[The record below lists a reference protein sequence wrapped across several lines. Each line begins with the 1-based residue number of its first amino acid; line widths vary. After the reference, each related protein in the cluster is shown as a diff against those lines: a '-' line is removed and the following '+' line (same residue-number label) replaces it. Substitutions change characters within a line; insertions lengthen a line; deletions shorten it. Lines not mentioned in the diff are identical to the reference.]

1 MVGAGH
7 TRAARVWRAQR
18 RWVSGGRDISP
29 PYPEVEATQAAF
41 SQPPLIRRCG
51 ATFPKGEGRALFMRI
66 RRQLVIAVLRFGV
79 QTQQL
84 EACENQQ
91 CRNDNIR
98 YAGDDVVGVAV
109 AHKIAQQRIEPV

>member
-1 MVGAGH
+1 
-7 TRAARVWRAQR
+7 
-18 RWVSGGRDISP
+18 
-29 PYPEVEATQAAF
+29 
-41 SQPPLIRRCG
+41 
-51 ATFPKGEGRALFMRI
+51 MRI

-79 QTQQL
+79 QAQQL

-109 AHKIAQQRIEPV
+109 AHKITQQRICLLYTSDAADE

>member
-1 MVGAGH
+1 MGRACPARACMAGTAAVG
-7 TRAARVWRAQR
+7 QR
-18 RWVSGGRDISP
+18 RAEHVPALPGGKGRTSGVRK
-29 PYPEVEATQAAF
+29 AALH
-41 SQPPLIRRCG
+41 PALRRRLP
-51 ATFPKGEGRALFMRI
+51 PKGEGRALFMRI
-66 RRQLVIAVLRFGV
+66 RRKLVVAVFLFGV

-84 EACENQQ
+84 EARENQQ

>member
-1 MVGAGH
+1 MARACPARACMAGTAAVG
-7 TRAARVWRAQR
+7 QR
-18 RWVSGGRDISP
+18 RAEHI
-29 PYPEVEATQAAF
+29 
-41 SQPPLIRRCG
+41 PPLPGGKGRTSGVRKAAPHPALRCRLP
-51 ATFPKGEGRALFMRI
+51 PKGEGRALFMRI

-79 QTQQL
+79 QAQQL
-84 EACENQQ
+84 DTRENQQ